1 MSGRDGAGGQPHIPG
16 NGQRALYTFLGY
28 SLVGPLLT
36 GFGTFAVLVLAGPLR
51 LDALV
56 PAGMPNAGAA
66 AIAAFVWSAVP
77 ASLSG
82 LALALVVWRKRTFPW
97 IAAAAAGGIAFMLA
111 AIAMPLPAGL
121 ALTPLTA
128 LAAFIG
134 IAVRSVLA
142 GGGILLET

>member
-1 MSGRDGAGGQPHIPG
+1 MKGNSANDGEQDGPS
-16 NGQRALYTFLGY
+16 NGQRALYTFLCY
-28 SLVGPLLT
+28 SLVGSFLT
-36 GFGTFAVLVLAGPLR
+36 GFVTFAALILAGPLR